1 MGLQAANE
9 QVIGIDIEDLHEAML
24 AERINILPEAK
35 KSKKPKRW
43 QDDDGDGKWYEKG
56 DVKKESPGD
65 SELVSKLRESGLFSE
80 EELAKILE
88 SEVNG

>member
-1 MGLQAANE
+1 
-9 QVIGIDIEDLHEAML
+9 ML

-56 DVKKESPGD
+56 DVKKESTGD

-88 SEVNG
+88 SENG

>member
-1 MGLQAANE
+1 MPNVFFAC
-9 QVIGIDIEDLHEAML
+9 
-24 AERINILPEAK
+24 INILPEAK

-56 DVKKESPGD
+56 DVKKESTDGESD
-65 SELVSKLRESGLFSE
+65 FVSKLRESGVFSE

-88 SEVNG
+88 RQHG